1 MKKNDKK
8 TKDILQNRT
17 SSNKLT
23 TIYRLLWDMA
33 SMDIKS
39 LYRLGRRKNMLAI
52 IGCLFGIFVGIATA
66 GYMFIHPLAER
77 DKTIAEYKEQDE
89 QLYEELKELRA
100 ELEDTKE
107 DKEYLERQIKKI
119 SNIAND
125 FMTKEDKL
133 NKIKELIKG
142 L

>member
-1 MKKNDKK
+1 
-8 TKDILQNRT
+8 
-17 SSNKLT
+17 
-23 TIYRLLWDMA
+23 
-33 SMDIKS
+33 
-39 LYRLGRRKNMLAI
+39 MLAI

-89 QLYEELKELRA
+89 QLYEELKEARA
-100 ELEDTKE
+100 ENEDLKE
-107 DKEYLERQIKKI
+107 DKKYLEKQLKKI

-133 NKIKELIKG
+133 NKIKELVKDYQDNN
-142 L
+142 

>member
-1 MKKNDKK
+1 
-8 TKDILQNRT
+8 
-17 SSNKLT
+17 
-23 TIYRLLWDMA
+23 
-33 SMDIKS
+33 
-39 LYRLGRRKNMLAI
+39 MLAI

-89 QLYEELKELRA
+89 QLYEELKEARA
-100 ELEDTKE
+100 ENEDLKE
-107 DKEYLERQIKKI
+107 DKEYLEKQLKKI

-133 NKIKELIKG
+133 NKIKELVKDYQDNN
-142 L
+142 

>member
-1 MKKNDKK
+1 
-8 TKDILQNRT
+8 
-17 SSNKLT
+17 
-23 TIYRLLWDMA
+23 
-33 SMDIKS
+33 
-39 LYRLGRRKNMLAI
+39 MLAI

-89 QLYEELKELRA
+89 QLYEELKEARA
-100 ELEDTKE
+100 ENEDLKE
-107 DKEYLERQIKKI
+107 DKEYLEKQLKKI

-133 NKIKELIKG
+133 NKIKELVDTRKTNN
-142 L
+142 

>member
-1 MKKNDKK
+1 
-8 TKDILQNRT
+8 
-17 SSNKLT
+17 
-23 TIYRLLWDMA
+23 
-33 SMDIKS
+33 
-39 LYRLGRRKNMLAI
+39 MLAI

-89 QLYEELKELRA
+89 QLYQELQEARR
-100 ELEDTKE
+100 ENEDLKE
-107 DKEYLERQIKKI
+107 DKEYLVKQLKKI

-133 NKIKELIKG
+133 NKIKELVKDYQDNN
-142 L
+142 

>member
-1 MKKNDKK
+1 
-8 TKDILQNRT
+8 
-17 SSNKLT
+17 
-23 TIYRLLWDMA
+23 
-33 SMDIKS
+33 
-39 LYRLGRRKNMLAI
+39 MLAI
-52 IGCLFGIFVGIATA
+52 ICCLFGIFVGIAAA

-89 QLYEELKELRA
+89 QLYEELKEARA
-100 ELEDTKE
+100 ENEDLKE
-107 DKEYLERQIKKI
+107 DKEYLEKQLKKI

-133 NKIKELIKG
+133 NKINELIKE

>member
-1 MKKNDKK
+1 
-8 TKDILQNRT
+8 
-17 SSNKLT
+17 
-23 TIYRLLWDMA
+23 
-33 SMDIKS
+33 
-39 LYRLGRRKNMLAI
+39 MLAI

-107 DKEYLERQIKKI
+107 DKEYLEKQLKKI

-133 NKIKELIKG
+133 NKIKELVDTRKTNN
-142 L
+142 